1 MAKRTRVIMV
11 DDLDGEEIDGIGK
24 TVTFAHGGLSHEI
37 DLNEANAQKL
47 HEALAPYVAAA
58 RRIDTR
64 RAPTA
69 EAKPDLPAIRAW
81 AKEHGVK
88 VSERG
93 RVSKHVQDA
102 YLAAR

>member
-11 DDLDGEEIDGIGK
+11 DDLDGAEIDGVGK
-24 TVTFAHGGLSHEI
+24 TVTFAHAGITYEI
-37 DLNEANAQKL
+37 DLTEINAQRL
-47 HEALAPYVAAA
+47 DAALAPYIAAA

-64 RAPTA
+64 RAAAAP
-69 EAKPDLPAIRAW
+69 AKPDLPAIRAW

-93 RVSKHVQDA
+93 RVSKEVQDA
-102 YLAAR
+102 YRAAS